1 MTDPQ
6 PRSSLPEGLRP
17 ATLAIRGG
25 QERTGFMETTE
36 PLFLTQGYV
45 YPRAADAEAT
55 FLAQL
60 DRFSYTRY
68 ANPTTS
74 AFEERLRLIEGAEAC
89 FATATGMAAVF
100 ASMACL
106 VRQGSRIVAGR
117 AMFGSTL
124 LVLDEL
130 FQGWGIET
138 VYVDAHDNDQW
149 AAALA
154 TPADVVFFETPTNPM
169 QDIVDI
175 ATVSEL
181 AHRAGAFVVVDNV
194 FATPVLQKPIALGAD
209 AVVYSATK
217 HIDGQGRVLG
227 GAVLGS
233 REYVLGPLQTFLRN
247 TGPTMS
253 PFNAWVLL
261 KSLETM
267 DLRVRRQSENALEVA
282 RWLEAQPR
290 VTDVR
295 YPYLPSHPQ
304 HARRRAAGGGRHRRL
319 VHARRADRSGGRQG
333 PRVRLPRCAAARR
346 HLEQPR
352 RRQVAG
358 HPPGHDDPPQVGSR
372 GAGTGRYR
380 RVDDPVVGRARGPGG
395 HHRRPRSR
403 VRRRPLTS
411 LPVAGFSVRQACTW
425 VVRYRGDF
433 PGRRPGKSPRY
444 RRRWARVAEEVG
456 GRLPGG
462 EGLVRRHDLAA
473 ERRQRDRDDLELGDR
488 ERDADDGER
497 HRERG
502 GDVADRQPDPGH
514 DDPDD
519 VADR

>member
-304 HARRRAAGGGRHRRL
+304 HELAVAQQEGGGTVVSFTLDGPTDPEGGKARAFAFLDALRL
-319 VHARRADRSGGRQG
+319 VDISNNLGDVKSLVTHPATTTHLKSG
-333 PRVRLPRCAAARR
+333 P
-346 HLEQPR
+346 E
-352 RRQVAG
+352 
-358 HPPGHDDPPQVGSR
+358 
-372 GAGTGRYR
+372 
-380 RVDDPVVGRARGPGG
+380 GRARVGIGESTI
-395 HHRRPRSR
+395 R
-403 VRRRPLTS
+403 L
-411 LPVAGFSVRQACTW
+411 SV
-425 VVRYRGDF
+425 
-433 PGRRPGKSPRY
+433 
-444 RRRWARVAEEVG
+444 
-456 GRLPGG
+456 
-462 EGLVRRHDLAA
+462 GLEDPADIIDDLA
-473 ERRQRDRDDLELGDR
+473 
-488 ERDADDGER
+488 
-497 HRERG
+497 RG
-502 GDVADRQPDPGH
+502 FAAGH
-514 DDPDD
+514 
-519 VADR
+519 